1 MKILLIAAVTTLGLF
16 TQSLS
21 ANVLENLVGS
31 WKYRGAAYVD
41 GWKVAK
47 ATGTMRV
54 SKLGKNSYSMVTTA
68 NGDVFLDSISISGTS
83 NDWMFPNGKTAGY
96 FITDGETTSVSS
108 GTWKVSGNKIVFNE
122 KSFSSGENTSSSS
135 TTYKIKNR
143 KRIDF
148 SGSGD
153 GYTFKGSMTR

>member
-1 MKILLIAAVTTLGLF
+1 MKILLIAAATTLGLF

-21 ANVLENLVGS
+21 ANVLEDFVGS
-31 WKYRGAAYVD
+31 WKVRGDYYMD
-41 GWKVAK
+41 GWKVVK
-47 ATGTMRV
+47 VTGTMRV
-54 SKLGKNSYSMVTTA
+54 SKLGKNSFSAVTTLNA
-68 NGDVFLDSISISGTS
+68 EGFLNSASFSGTS

-96 FITDGETTSVSS
+96 FIMDGETSSVSS

-122 KSFSSGENTSSSS
+122 KSFSSGENPSSSS
-135 TTYKIKNR
+135 TTYKVKNR

-153 GYTFKGSMTR
+153 GYTWKGSITR